1 MTRPS
6 QNNPTPFL
14 DHFPTP
20 LLDPI
25 VLGIPRQV
33 GRDRD
38 PIPLADGETPAQSFR
53 PIVLQ
58 VTGDDTNHGI
68 GISKGHPRS
77 RSRLDAPR
85 R

>member
-6 QNNPTPFL
+6 QNHPTPFL
-14 DHFPTP
+14 DHFPTL

-25 VLGIPRQV
+25 GLGIPRQV

-38 PIPLADGETPAQSFR
+38 PIPLADGETPAQSPR
-53 PIVLQ
+53 LIALQ

-68 GISKGHPRS
+68 DISKGHLRS
-77 RSRLDAPR
+77 RSRPGAPR